1 MIKNQGLE
9 KLQSSN
15 QDAIIQIK
23 LRVSTDIKE
32 VTTLYHLEANLG
44 EKNHLIYGKIV
55 SWWVG

>member
-55 SWWVG
+55 SW